1 MIDLEKELNEAQFE
15 AVTTIHGPVLVIAG
29 AGSGKTR
36 TIVYRLAHLVDL
48 GINPSSIL
56 LLTFTKKAAQE
67 MLLRAGKLLGAKM
80 EGVVG
85 GTFHSFANFI
95 LRRFAKEIGY
105 SSDFTIIDQS
115 DSQDIIKQL
124 KESNKIATK
133 DKSFPKKSTIFSLIS
148 KMRNKEIPLDETI
161 ASASSH
167 LLIYLE
173 DIEKLY
179 KLYTDFKKEHNLMD
193 YDDLLFNLEELFL
206 SRKDILDFLKKRYQ
220 FVMVDEY
227 QDTNLVQGRI
237 ISYLAGKDGNIMAV
251 GDDAQSIYSFRGA
264 TVRNILDFTNIFKN
278 SKVILLEKNYRSV
291 QSVLDFSNAILKNAT
306 EKYEKRLVAVRE
318 KGIRPQIIRTISD
331 QTQAVLVVNKIIEL
345 SRKYPL
351 NEIAVLFRAGYQS
364 YPVEVQLNRAG
375 IKYKKFGGLK
385 FSEAAHIKDVIA
397 YLRLILNPA
406 DFLSWQR
413 VFCLIPKIGPK
424 TVKRLFDSY
433 YSDKNYLLKVC
444 KSNEKVAKIF
454 SLMNDSSVKTLKPRE
469 ILEKVFEIYE
479 PYFKAEYHD
488 DYPRRQA
495 GLDELM
501 QLSSTYTDLEA
512 FLSDITL
519 EPVEPYALEDP
530 LEQYVTLST
539 IHSAKGLEWDVV
551 ILIDMV
557 EDRFPSKLSQLEPEG
572 MEEER
577 RLFYVATTRARD
589 RLYIYSPKT
598 LVSKTGEPYL
608 TSVSPFIEELDKRV
622 FDEFKETYSGNI
634 RKVSHKKKGLLSE
647 KSTNNSNNKGMWCN
661 HKVFG
666 RGKIIGIINPNKYK
680 VYFPGFGT
688 KVLIKDYVEI
698 E

>member
-1 MIDLEKELNEAQFE
+1 MIDLERDLNESQLE
-15 AVTTIHGPVLVIAG
+15 AVTTIYGPVLVIAG

-48 GINPSSIL
+48 GISPSSIL

-67 MLLRAGKLLGAKM
+67 MLFRAGKLLGAKM

-95 LRRFAKEIGY
+95 LRRFSKEIGY

-124 KESNKIATK
+124 KDSNKIGRK

-148 KMRNKEIPLDETI
+148 KMRNKEISLEEAI

-179 KLYTDFKKEHNLMD
+179 KLYNDFKKEHNLMD
-193 YDDLLFNLEELFL
+193 YDDLLFNLEELLL
-206 SRKDILDFLKKRYQ
+206 SREDILEFLRMRYQ

-237 ISYLAGKDGNIMAV
+237 ISHLAGKNGNIMAV

-264 TVRNILDFTNIFKN
+264 TVRNILDFTNVFQD

-306 EKYEKRLVAVRE
+306 EKYDKKLVAVRE
-318 KGIRPQIIRTISD
+318 RGIRPQIIKTISD
-331 QTQAVLVVNKIIEL
+331 QSQAVLVVNKILEL
-345 SRKYPL
+345 SHKYPL

-364 YPVEVQLNRAG
+364 YPVEVQLNKNG
-375 IKYKKFGGLK
+375 IKYKKFGGMK
-385 FSEAAHIKDVIA
+385 FSEAAHIKDVVA
-397 YLRLILNPA
+397 YLRLMLNSA

-413 VFCLIPKIGPK
+413 VFCLIPKIGPR
-424 TVKRLFDSY
+424 TVKKLFDSY
-433 YSDKNYLLKVC
+433 FSDKSYLVSVC
-444 KSNEKVAKIF
+444 KTNEDVAKII
-454 SLMNDSSVKTLKPRE
+454 SLMNDSMVKTLKPRE
-469 ILEKVFEIYE
+469 ILEKVLEIYD
-479 PYFKAEYHD
+479 PFFKAEYHD

-557 EDRFPSKLSQLEPEG
+557 EDRFPSKLSQFEPEG

-598 LVSKTGEPYL
+598 LLSKTGDPYP
-608 TSVSPFIEELDKRV
+608 TRVSTLIEELDKRV
-622 FDEFKETYSGNI
+622 FDEFNENYTGTI
-634 RKVSHKKKGLLSE
+634 TRLSHKKSFVSKKNTS
-647 KSTNNSNNKGMWCN
+647 NVNNKGMWCT

-680 VYFPGFGT
+680 IYFSGFGV
-688 KVLIKDYVEI
+688 KVILKDYVEI